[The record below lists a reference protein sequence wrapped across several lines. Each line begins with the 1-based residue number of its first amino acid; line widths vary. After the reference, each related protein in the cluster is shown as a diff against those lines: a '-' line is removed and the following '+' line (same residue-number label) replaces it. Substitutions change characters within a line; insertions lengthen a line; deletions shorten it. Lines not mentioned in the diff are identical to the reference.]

1 MAAAL
6 DNTLK
11 DGIPDPKAALA
22 EIKVEAIPGKQP
34 TPKPGK
40 KLERKLSDKPAI
52 FMTGATHAR
61 ELISTTLNYF
71 ELLQLI

>member
-1 MAAAL
+1 MAAAI

-11 DGIPDPKAALA
+11 DGSA
-22 EIKVEAIPGKQP
+22 EKSEDAQKEVKVVAVPGKQP
-34 TPKPGK
+34 TPHK
-40 KLERKLSDKPAI
+40 KISHQSSDKPAI

-71 ELLQLI
+71 EILQLI